1 MKNSFDLLEQNTIHC
16 KYESTNKTSKFRK
29 QELLPKE
36 WHCFVVNLKSD
47 DIKIPLSSSFLFF
60 LSLSLTL
67 SLSYQLLIIFP
78 SLSILSKWSVTFGI
92 IFPFVLVLVHENWLT
107 NVDITCCSSF
117 VFIVKF
123 NNAEVSFCQILI
135 GEKIEYR
142 YRLFLMVI
150 KRLIQHILYIN
161 THFIFQTRIRRINSF
176 FLV

>member
-1 MKNSFDLLEQNTIHC
+1 MKTSFDLLEQITIHC
-16 KYESTNKTSKFRK
+16 KYEGTNKTSKFRK

-47 DIKIPLSSSFLFF
+47 DIKIPLSSSFLSPF
-60 LSLSLTL
+60 LSLSLF
-67 SLSYQLLIIFP
+67 LSYHLLIIFP

-123 NNAEVSFCQILI
+123 KNAQVSFCQILI

-142 YRLFLMVI
+142 YRLFLSII
-150 KRLIQHILYIN
+150 KRYN
-161 THFIFQTRIRRINSF
+161 
-176 FLV
+176 